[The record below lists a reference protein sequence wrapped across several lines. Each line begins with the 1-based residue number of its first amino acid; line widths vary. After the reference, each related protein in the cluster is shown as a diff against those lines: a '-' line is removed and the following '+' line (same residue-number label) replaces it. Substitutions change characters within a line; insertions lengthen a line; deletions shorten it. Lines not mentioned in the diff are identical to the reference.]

1 MPGFCDSTIEDL
13 TAETLVD
20 CRRCGHSLAVHR
32 GTVQE
37 CVLCHCVSFVGEDCR
52 PPVETKTAKELGM
65 VEASGDD
72 EAVWCAVEDAG
83 LTGKPKKK

>member
-1 MPGFCDSTIEDL
+1 MPGISDSVVEDMD
-13 TAETLVD
+13 AETRVF
-20 CRRCGHSLAVHR
+20 CICGHSLAMHR

-37 CVLCHCVSFVGEDCR
+37 CEVCHCVSFVGEDCR

-72 EAVWCAVEDAG
+72 AAVWCAVEDAG
-83 LTGKPKKK
+83 LTGRKKKK